1 MLNALIVDDEANCCE
16 VLELLLK
23 KHCPQVNVVAN
34 CNSVAQAI
42 KALET
47 FSVQLVFGPCASF

>member
-47 FSVQLVFGPCASF
+47 FSVQLVF